1 MHYNKEYEIIL
12 KFIKITRMNI
22 IIGMGGGCGNHFGP
36 KMITAFPS
44 LYTIFEDI

>member
-22 IIGMGGGCGNHFGP
+22 IIGMGEWD
-36 KMITAFPS
+36 A
-44 LYTIFEDI
+44 DIILVQK